1 MTDITASPVRHQA
14 LPPRDVPAAAWLARH
29 VPARLRTGRDA
40 VDVGHVLLLVIG
52 VIVVCSA
59 PALDLPAQEWLV
71 LGGVSAAIVAT
82 VGLSLVCPWE
92 RWDVSAAMVFPVVG
106 FGALTTIAVTTDGVA
121 SAYVGIIPLCFV
133 YVGMFQHALAGPL
146 LLPLAWATYAVM
158 VDLHT
163 TSTVVRMAVS
173 GTVWLAISLILAAMA
188 AHQRVITERLRA
200 AARTDSLTLLGNRRG
215 LGSHLARLRPGDC
228 LVLCD
233 LDHFKQVNDTAGHLV
248 GDHVLES
255 FGHTVSQ
262 HLRRKDYAARFGG
275 EEFVLLL
282 ARTTPGQA
290 LAALSGLRSEWAE
303 LDTGVTFSA
312 GVASFAGDRT
322 PDEVLVAADA
332 ALYEAKEAGR
342 DRFRLA
348 PWDSQDAEPA
358 PQPVH

>member
-1 MTDITASPVRHQA
+1 MTDITASPRRRQA
-14 LPPRDVPAAAWLARH
+14 LPPRGVPAAAWLARH
-29 VPARLRTGRDA
+29 LPARLRTGRDA

-52 VIVVCSA
+52 VIVVGSA
-59 PALDLPAQEWLV
+59 PALGLPAREWRV
-71 LGGVSAAIVAT
+71 LGGVSAAIVAL
-82 VGLSLVCPWE
+82 VGLSLVCPWQ
-92 RWDVSAAMVFPVVG
+92 RWSVSASMAFPVVG
-106 FGALTTIAVTTDGVA
+106 FGALTTIGTTTDGVA

-133 YVGMFQHALAGPL
+133 YVGMFHHALAGPL
-146 LLPLAWATYAVM
+146 LLPLAWVTYSAM
-158 VDLHT
+158 VDLHNT
-163 TSTVVRMAVS
+163 NTLIRMAVS
-173 GTVWLAISLILAAMA
+173 GAVWLAISQILAAMA
-188 AHQRVITERLRA
+188 AHQRVVTERLRTA
-200 AARTDSLTLLGNRRG
+200 TRTDSLTLLGNRRG
-215 LGSHLARLRPGDC
+215 LGSRLAQLRPGDC

-255 FGHTVSQ
+255 FGHTISQ
-262 HLRRKDYAARFGG
+262 HLRRRDYAARFGG

-312 GVASFAGDRT
+312 GVASFTGDRT

-332 ALYEAKEAGR
+332 ALYEAKSAGR

-348 PWDSQDAEPA
+348 PWDSLEADPV
-358 PQPVH
+358 PQPVR